1 MLLTT
6 SITTSERFLRQVQ
19 RSCAVFSQICTF
31 IVWVFVPGMVTTFLG
46 QAIQNADGGSFADG
60 VGNSVGMNTP
70 NGLTIDSTG
79 SSLLFAD
86 MDNLRIRKSNSA
98 G

>member
-1 MLLTT
+1 MLAHFSLN
-6 SITTSERFLRQVQ
+6 SSHFLSVRW
-19 RSCAVFSQICTF
+19 SL
-31 IVWVFVPGMVTTFLG
+31 VWFTIIVPGMVTTFLG
-46 QAIQNADGGSFADG
+46 QTNQNGAGTFADG
-60 VGNSVGMNTP
+60 VGNSAGMNTP